1 MLEPIRGQ
9 NRLTIGSFDQ
19 IFQGFQLVIADDS
32 GILVFIVDSA
42 VRHLK
47 QLVGKRSGICRINV
61 AILQRDNEVM
71 LYGNTAYNRFFK
83 VILFFF

>member
-32 GILVFIVDSA
+32 GILVFIVDCT
-42 VRHLK
+42 VRHLE
-47 QLVGKRSGICRINV
+47 QFIGERCSIRRINV
-61 AILQRDNEVM
+61 AVLQRDNEVM
-71 LYGNTAYNRFFK
+71 L
-83 VILFFF
+83 